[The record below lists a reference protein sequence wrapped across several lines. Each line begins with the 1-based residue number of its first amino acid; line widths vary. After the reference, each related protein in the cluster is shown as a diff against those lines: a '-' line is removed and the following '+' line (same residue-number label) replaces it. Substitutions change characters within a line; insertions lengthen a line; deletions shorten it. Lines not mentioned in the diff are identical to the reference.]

1 VSREKKILII
11 AGEASG
17 DLHGGNLA
25 KALLALRPG
34 LGISGMGGK
43 MMREAGVNT
52 IQDISRLAVVGI
64 WEVLTHLKDIKAAFR
79 LMEDTIVRERPDAVV
94 LIDYP
99 DFNLRIAKK
108 ARAAGVKVVYYV
120 SPQVWA
126 WRKGRIKNIAK
137 VVDRMLVVFPFEEAL
152 YLDAGVK
159 CTFVGHPL
167 LDEEAGTRLKEELT
181 NKFGLD
187 PQKPILGI
195 LPGSRKKEL
204 HFHLPVMLEAFSRI
218 QAKMPDVQAVIPL
231 APTLSPDDF
240 REYLAGYE
248 DVRLIED
255 APGVMTVMDAAV
267 VASGT
272 ATLQTALKGKP
283 MVIIYRLSPVTY
295 LLGRMLISV
304 PFIGMPNLIAGM
316 EAVPE
321 LIQGEAS
328 PERISSLILK
338 MFYDKAY
345 YGDIVRN
352 LALVSE
358 KLGGPGAS
366 ERAALEVLKEAGI

>member
-1 VSREKKILII
+1 M
-11 AGEASG
+11 AQGA
-17 DLHGGNLA
+17 
-25 KALLALRPG
+25 
-34 LGISGMGGK
+34 
-43 MMREAGVNT
+43 
-52 IQDISRLAVVGI
+52 
-64 WEVLTHLKDIKAAFR
+64 
-79 LMEDTIVRERPDAVV
+79 
-94 LIDYP
+94 
-99 DFNLRIAKK
+99 
-108 ARAAGVKVVYYV
+108 
-120 SPQVWA
+120 
-126 WRKGRIKNIAK
+126 RIKNIAK

-152 YLDAGVK
+152 YREAGVK
-159 CTFVGHPL
+159 CSFVGHPL
-167 LDEEAGTRLKEELT
+167 LDEETETRPKDVLAQ
-181 NKFGLD
+181 KFGLD

-204 HFHLPVMLEAFSRI
+204 HFHLPVMLKAFSRI
-218 QAKMPDVQAVIPL
+218 KAKMPDVQAVIPL

-248 DVRLIED
+248 DVRLISDD
-255 APGVMTVMDAAV
+255 APGVMTVMDAAM

-283 MVIIYRLSPVTY
+283 MVIIYKLSPVTY
-295 LLGRMLISV
+295 WLGKMLISV
-304 PFIGMPNLIAGM
+304 PFIGMPNLIAGH

-321 LIQGEAS
+321 LIQDEAS

-366 ERAALEVLKEAGI
+366 ERAALEVLEEAGI